1 MKLAKQADY
10 KLILYRNKTVSNNAM
25 VKYGPLVLLKNL
37 KTKNNPLPPKLSW
50 YRQGSFTFN
59 RKKNKN
65 CFSKPKQLNHSH
77 IQLPIM
83 LPRTVIAGFAFC
95 KVRI

>member
-37 KTKNNPLPPKLSW
+37 KTKNNPLPQKTLLVSA
-50 YRQGSFTFN
+50 RIFHFQQE
-59 RKKNKN
+59 KK
-65 CFSKPKQLNHSH
+65 
-77 IQLPIM
+77 
-83 LPRTVIAGFAFC
+83 
-95 KVRI
+95 